1 MNKKIIRHKDIRDGI
16 WHKDDFVISAKDG
29 VWLYD
34 SNSYF
39 SNSILITNGD
49 FGSQYE
55 NNSDIYSIASS
66 DSDFI
71 AYQSRLF
78 HFGLIDMRN
87 KKIHPFKGHSGY
99 SGGDCIAF
107 SPNSKYLAASTENYT
122 YLYDVNT
129 RNLIKEFAEL
139 YLGCWSKTDSLLIL
153 EEEFI
158 EKPHKI
164 IFYNPEIDQIKNS
177 FRLKG
182 YNGWI
187 DSIQATNTLA
197 IISIRETL
205 IWVDCKKIEKIKEIK
220 LDSNYHIKVSPDQK
234 LIVLQCA
241 GKPTEVY
248 SLPTFDKILSLEK
261 IVKPIK
267 FSSNS
272 KQVALIDEDNNNVEL
287 YETEDLF
294 YK

>member
-1 MNKKIIRHKDIRDGI
+1 MNKKIIKHKDIRDGI

-49 FGSQYE
+49 FGSQYK
-55 NNSDIYSIASS
+55 NNSDIFSIASS

-87 KKIHPFKGHSGY
+87 KKIHPFKSHSGY

-129 RNLIKEFAEL
+129 RNLIKELDAL

-153 EEEFI
+153 QEECI
-158 EKPHKI
+158 EKPYKI
-164 IFYNPEIDQIKNS
+164 IFYDPEIDQIKNS

-187 DSIQATNTLA
+187 DGVQVTNTL
-197 IISIRETL
+197 IFISLRETL
-205 IWVDCKKIEKIKEIK
+205 IWIDYKNLEKIGEMKLASDYSIK
-220 LDSNYHIKVSPDQK
+220 ISPDQK

-241 GKPTEVY
+241 GKPPEVY

-261 IVKPIK
+261 IVKDIK

-272 KQVALIDEDNNNVEL
+272 KQVALIDKDNNVEL